1 MKFLARPSYYVVP
14 RPAPRPAP
22 AQPHA
27 KSLQRFLHVVN
38 VEIERE
44 ARTSRPDAG
53 RRPAVVRPH
62 YRYYLVRT

>member
-1 MKFLARPSYYVVP
+1 MKLLASYYVVP

-27 KSLQRFLHVVN
+27 KSLQRFLVN